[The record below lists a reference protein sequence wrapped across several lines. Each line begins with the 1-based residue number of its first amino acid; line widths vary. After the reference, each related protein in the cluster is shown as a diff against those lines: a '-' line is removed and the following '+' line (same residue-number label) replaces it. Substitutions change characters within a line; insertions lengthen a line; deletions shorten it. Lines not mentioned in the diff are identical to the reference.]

1 MSAFQ
6 KAMFTSKLPPR
17 SMLQANGNNAMSR
30 GRVRGGKQDF
40 TPVLWNKYFTD
51 RSDVKVGENS
61 FRVYRLGS
69 SGPLLVLLHGG
80 GFSALTWAVFSK
92 TIVELVECQVVA
104 IDLRGHGDTCTAD
117 DSDLSIQTMMS
128 DVVSVVQA
136 LFPMPPPIILM
147 GHSMGGAV
155 AVHVAHSDQLSS
167 VVGLVVI
174 DVVEGTALGA
184 LASMQSFLRGRP
196 QTFISVEDAIRWSLQ
211 SGQLKNA
218 ESAKVSMP
226 GQIKNSRTG
235 KTGIQELDISGHEDG
250 VDGSPLP
257 PITVDRKNNPE
268 NSILEE
274 EEEAESDFKVPTL
287 ERRKGSSSG
296 DYTWRIDLR
305 LTEQFWPGWFQGL
318 SKMFLSAHAQKLL
331 LLANLDRLDTDLT
344 VGQMQGKFE
353 IHAFETT
360 HGRVGHAVHEDVP
373 DNVCQ
378 VLATF
383 LTRNKFA
390 TAKTDFMGPMPC
402 C

>member
-6 KAMFTSKLPPR
+6 KALFTSKLPPR
-17 SMLQANGNNAMSR
+17 SVLQANGNTAMNR

-40 TPVLWNKYFTD
+40 TPVTWDKYFSE

-92 TIVELVECQVVA
+92 TIVELVECQVLA
-104 IDLRGHGDTCTAD
+104 IDLRGHGDTSTAD

-136 LFPMPPPIILM
+136 LFPMAPPIVLM
-147 GHSMGGAV
+147 GHSMGGAI
-155 AVHVAHSDQLSS
+155 AVHVAHSDQLST
-167 VVGLVVI
+167 VIGLVVI

-196 QTFISVEDAIRWSLQ
+196 QSFLSLEDAIRWSLQ
-211 SGQLKNA
+211 SGQLKNT

-226 GQIKNSRTG
+226 GQIKNGRTG
-235 KTGIQELDISGHEDG
+235 KTGVQELDVSLQEDVADG
-250 VDGSPLP
+250 VALP
-257 PITVDRKNNPE
+257 PRTLDRKNKSE
-268 NSILEE
+268 EAIEE
-274 EEEAESDFKVPTL
+274 EEEGESDFKVPPL
-287 ERRKGSSSG
+287 ERRKQSSG

-360 HGRVGHAVHEDVP
+360 HGRVGHVVHEDVP

-390 TAKTDFMGPMPC
+390 EAKTDFIGSMPC